1 MAGWQKVWVGH
12 KEWQTVITSWY
23 SLQTY
28 LQNSNVSISPGRT
41 KMVTSDNKAFLAKRF
56 YDSPQSPFVA
66 DCPSEKQNDK
76 L

>member
-1 MAGWQKVWVGH
+1 
-12 KEWQTVITSWY
+12 
-23 SLQTY
+23 
-28 LQNSNVSISPGRT
+28 
-41 KMVTSDNKAFLAKRF
+41 MVTSDNKAFLAKRF